1 MASDITQIKKKLKQ
15 IVLVYI
21 LLYSF
26 IFFIFYSFLLLNY
39 SQKRKEQFRKVPA
52 WFAFRNMMNII
63 WKSVS

>member
-1 MASDITQIKKKLKQ
+1 MASDITQIKKK
-15 IVLVYI
+15 IETNCFG
-21 LLYSF
+21 LYSF